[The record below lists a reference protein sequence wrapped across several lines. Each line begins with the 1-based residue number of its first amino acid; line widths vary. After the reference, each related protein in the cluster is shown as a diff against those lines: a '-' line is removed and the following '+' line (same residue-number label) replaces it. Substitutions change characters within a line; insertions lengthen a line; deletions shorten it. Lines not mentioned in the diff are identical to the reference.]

1 VIAAGGAA
9 ERIAMEQLLL
19 WRWSTTAQVLSVLMV
34 TVFLLIMRRSSR
46 RRGMGAWTLA
56 WVANCAAMA
65 ATLVYW
71 FAQPEGLASRFVTGT
86 YFFAKTL
93 FVLLLVVGAVAFARP
108 ARRLPG
114 LGVLGIAA
122 AAFAVA
128 AAAATTSL
136 DAVGVVQAGLVAA
149 IMLPAA
155 GWCARCQAE
164 GLGWFG
170 VGLAVRGG
178 LALAEA
184 AGYGMRLAGAQ
195 IVPRETLDFFLGAHS
210 LFDTGAEWAIAL
222 GIVLALAHRALAEL
236 KRSHDELEVAHQR
249 LREVADTDPLTGL
262 ANRRMLPAL
271 WPDASA
277 AGGWLLF
284 FDLDGFKR
292 INDAEGHFT
301 GDACLRRFAAALR
314 ETFAGLPA
322 VVRFAGDEFVALVPA
337 RPRDWVDARVAALR
351 ERVGAGEGGLP
362 GLQFSVGVAAMAAG
376 GALEDTLRRADED
389 MYAHKAR
396 RSPA

>member
-1 VIAAGGAA
+1 
-9 ERIAMEQLLL
+9 MEELLL

-34 TVFLLIMRRSSR
+34 TVFFLIVRRSSR

-56 WVANCAAMA
+56 WVANCAAMG

-71 FAQPEGLASRFVTGT
+71 FAQPDGVGARLVTGT

-108 ARRLPG
+108 SRRLPG
-114 LGVLGIAA
+114 LAA
-122 AAFAVA
+122 LSLAALAFAVA
-128 AAAATTSL
+128 AALGTTRV
-136 DAVGVVQAGLVAA
+136 DEVGVAQASLVVAV
-149 IMLPAA
+149 MLPAA
-155 GWCARCQAE
+155 AWCARRQAE
-164 GLGWFG
+164 GLGWFAA
-170 VGLAVRGG
+170 GLAIRGL

-184 AGYGMRLAGAQ
+184 AAYAMRLAGVDW
-195 IVPRETLDFFLGAHS
+195 VPRATLDFFLGAHS

-236 KRSHDELEVAHQR
+236 RRSHDELEAAHQR

-271 WPDASA
+271 WPQASA
-277 AGGWLLF
+277 GGGWLLF

-292 INDAEGHFT
+292 INDTEGHFT
-301 GDACLRRFAAALR
+301 GDACLRRFAGALR
-314 ETFAGLPA
+314 EAFAGLPA
-322 VVRFAGDEFVALVPA
+322 VVRFAGDEFVALVPS
-337 RPRDWVDARVAALR
+337 RPRDWVDTRLAALR

-362 GLQFSVGVAAMAAG
+362 GLRFSVGVAAMAAG
-376 GALEDTLRRADED
+376 GDLEDALRRADQD
-389 MYAHKAR
+389 MYAHKATPR
-396 RSPA
+396 PG